1 MHANI
6 LRECLEGRFRKKRAV
21 FSMRLLLQRPAV
33 RWPKRLFRIAL
44 KIAAGRRRRIS
55 L

>member
-6 LRECLEGRFRKKRAV
+6 LRECLKGRLRKKRAV

-33 RWPKRLFRIAL
+33 RWPMLLVRIAL
-44 KIAAGRRRRIS
+44 NIAAERRR
-55 L
+55 